1 MFQLD
6 DQFLQDIGLSALP
19 EEQKKP
25 FLQHVYDQ
33 LEYRVGLRLSEGMS
47 DEQLEQFEA
56 IIDKKPD
63 VIDAW
68 VMQYAPNYTADELFT
83 KIQVAS
89 GLAATDPLIKSEYAA
104 TKWLEVNRPDY
115 RDVVAKTLEEL
126 KAEIGQNREA
136 ILGGMQA
143 APAPEATQ
151 PAPQP
156 EQPSQQPPL

>member
-6 DQFLQDIGLSALP
+6 DQFLADIGLAELP

-33 LEYRVGLRLSEGMS
+33 LEYRVGVRLSEGMS
-47 DEQLEQFEA
+47 DAQLEEFEA
-56 IIDKKPD
+56 IIDKKQE

-68 VMQYAPNYTADELFT
+68 LTQYAPNYASDELFT
-83 KIQVAS
+83 KIQQAAAAQGVA
-89 GLAATDPLIKSEYAA
+89 ADDPNAPALKSEYAA

-126 KAEIGQNREA
+126 KQEIAQSRDA
-136 ILGGMQA
+136 ILG
-143 APAPEATQ
+143 TQ
-151 PAPQP
+151 SQQPQP
-156 EQPSQQPPL
+156 EQPAQPQV